1 MHLLRFIRFIMA
13 GTTISSVLLSAGCRP
28 PPPEP
33 PKPLTGRY
41 LTDSDFVRYWID
53 VRPDGTFS
61 FWGSER
67 GVGDKGHRGKWRPSA
82 NECIIL
88 DSPPGYHR
96 CSFNEDDESVE
107 ETICCIDPSSCP
119 FPGPFELCRVKEAPS
134 PSGSE
139 KNGRIIYELK
149 PRNSSEPQRIAKMS
163 RYDPAVDYHLKRACT
178 GNSVSTDCHCAVE
191 RDLASLDLKT
201 LTGHLRI
208 DAAEPVKLQH
218 LRGSRIESLSIY
230 DPSLTSLDDLP
241 PIPTLKTLFVQAP
254 LRRLPDMSRFPA
266 LESLALDRTFL
277 IDFRPLEN
285 SKITRLEVSSYQRIS
300 ARFFGPLVNL
310 KSLTI
315 QSTVGISRTELE
327 ELRQQ
332 RPDIRLIS
340 RRPPIWDRWPYI
352 CGVLTPPLM
361 QPCGW
366 MDECPINGLCSTNEQ
381 GQCFAASDADCL
393 QSQACIDKQKCSAQ
407 NGICI
412 ASPGQGSQQK
422 P

>member
-1 MHLLRFIRFIMA
+1 MSTHSRQF
-13 GTTISSVLLSAGCRP
+13 TIFAALVSSAVFSAGCRP
-28 PPPEP
+28 PPPQP

-67 GVGDKGHRGKWRPSA
+67 GATDSGHRGKWRSSG

-88 DSPPGYHR
+88 DSPPYHPR
-96 CSFNEDDESVE
+96 CAFEEDDESTA

-119 FPGPFELCRVKEAPS
+119 VAGPFELCRVKEAPS

-149 PRNSSEPQRIAKMS
+149 PRNSPEPQRVAKMS
-163 RYDPAVDYHLKRACT
+163 RYDPAVDYHLERACT
-178 GNSVSTDCHCAVE
+178 GSSGSTECHCAVE

-208 DAAEPVKLQH
+208 DAAETAKLQH
-218 LRGSRIESLSIY
+218 LRGSRIERLSIY
-230 DPSLTSLDDLP
+230 DPSLTLLDDLP

-254 LRRLPDMSRFPA
+254 LRRLPDLSRFPA
-266 LESLALDRTFL
+266 LESLVLDRTFVS
-277 IDFRPLEN
+277 DFRPLEN

-300 ARFFGPLVNL
+300 PRFFGSLANL
-310 KSLTI
+310 KSLTL
-315 QSTVGISRTELE
+315 QSAVGISRTELQ
-327 ELRQQ
+327 ELGQQ
-332 RPDIRLIS
+332 RPDIRVIS
-340 RRPPIWDRWPYI
+340 RRTPFWDRWPYI
-352 CGVLTPPLM
+352 CGVLTPPPM

-366 MDECPINGLCSTNEQ
+366 MDECFTNGLCTTNEQ
-381 GQCFAASDADCL
+381 GQCFAATHADCL
-393 QSQACIDKQKCSAQ
+393 QSLACTEKQKCSAQ
-407 NGICI
+407 SGICV
-412 ASPGQGSQQK
+412 ASQGQGTK
-422 P
+422 ENR